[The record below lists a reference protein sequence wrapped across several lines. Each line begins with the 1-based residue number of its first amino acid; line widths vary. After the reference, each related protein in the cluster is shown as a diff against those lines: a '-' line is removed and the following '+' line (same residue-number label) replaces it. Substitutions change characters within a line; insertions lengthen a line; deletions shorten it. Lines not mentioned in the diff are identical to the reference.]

1 MMHMSLG
8 KSFLSLFSEENV
20 LVLNLCETA
29 LAGS

>member
-1 MMHMSLG
+1 MVHMSLG

-20 LVLNLCETA
+20 LVLNLCEIA